1 MSKNP
6 KVIIGKGN
14 PVTLKKYIAQGGEGS
29 VFEHKGM
36 ACKIYHDK
44 NSMIPDQKILE
55 LKDITLSNVLAPKD
69 IIYDPKSKKAIG
81 FSMPF
86 IRNTEYLVRLFSRKF
101 KKDHNI
107 TPEMI
112 VELVKNMQETL
123 SGLHKEKIVVG
134 DYNEMNFLTDNKYTK
149 TYNIDVD
156 SYQTPTFPCTAIM
169 DSVRDRTLPFG
180 KFEKTSDW
188 FSWAVVTFQ
197 LYTGIH
203 PYKGRHPD
211 YNQSDLDARMTNCI
225 SVFDSK
231 VKMPKVCSDFS
242 IIPKAQL
249 NWYKEVFDKKDR
261 SVPPLPDGAVFFGSY
276 VPIIVAD
283 AGGLNIDLIHDY
295 QSHII
300 NVYHYNGD
308 RYVVT
313 RKGIYKRDKEIFKF
327 METPKNILLGN
338 LLGVEPVIAIQSGN
352 FVGFFDLNRNS
363 LGKVASDE
371 FMTCNGSIYTMRNG
385 DLIESYFERIGEH
398 CKILHLTKAVSTVV
412 DSSKMFT
419 GVVFQDIFG
428 KAKLSIPFEH
438 YKCAN
443 INVPELD
450 GYRIIDAKRIGR
462 FCIAIGEKNRKF
474 DRIILYFN
482 KDFTSYE
489 FRGDTDI
496 NYRSVN
502 LTVTQKGMAM
512 TIKDDDT
519 LEMFYDIK
527 SGSKEITD
535 CPVESGMPLYDAITN
550 VLFVNDSKL
559 QSIKTS

>member
-1 MSKNP
+1 MTKNP

-29 VFEHKGM
+29 VFEYNGL

-44 NSMIPDQKILE
+44 NSMIPEQKILE
-55 LKDITLSNVLAPKD
+55 LKDINLPNVLAPKD
-69 IIYDPKSKKAIG
+69 IIYDAKSKKAVG
-81 FSMPF
+81 FVMPF

-107 TPEMI
+107 SPEM
-112 VELVKNMQETL
+112 VVALVKDMQETL
-123 SGLHKEKIVVG
+123 EQLHKQGVVVG
-134 DYNEMNFLTDNKYTK
+134 DYNEMNFLTDAKYAR

-156 SYQTPTFPCTAIM
+156 SYQTKNFPCTAIM
-169 DSVRDRTLPFG
+169 DSVRDRTLPWGQF
-180 KFEKTSDW
+180 KESSDW

-211 YNQSDLDARMTNCI
+211 YNQSDLDGRMENCV

-231 VKMPKVCSDFS
+231 VKMPRACSDFS
-242 IIPKAQL
+242 IIPKTQL
-249 NWYKEVFDKKDR
+249 EWYKKVFDKKER
-261 SVPPLPDGAVFFGSY
+261 SIPPIDGTAFFGSY
-276 VPIIVAD
+276 APIIVANS
-283 AGGLNIDLIHDY
+283 GGLIVDLVHDY
-295 QSHII
+295 QKHII
-300 NVYHYNGD
+300 DVYHYNGD

-313 RKGIYKRDKEIFKF
+313 RKGIYKQNKEIFKF
-327 METPKNILLGN
+327 LQTPKEILLAN
-338 LLGVEPVIAIQSGN
+338 MLGEEPIVALKSKGM
-352 FVGFFDLNRNS
+352 VGFFDLNRNE

-371 FMTCNGSIYTMRNG
+371 FMTCNGSIYTMKYG
-385 DLIESYFERIGEH
+385 DLIENHFEKLG
-398 CKILHLTKAVSTVV
+398 KTLHLTKSVATVV
-412 DSSKMFT
+412 DTSKMFP

-438 YKCAN
+438 GKCAN
-443 INVPELD
+443 INISELD

-462 FCIAIGEKNRKF
+462 FCIAIGEKNGKF
-474 DRIILYFN
+474 DRMVIYFN
-482 KDFTSYE
+482 RDFTSYE
-489 FRGDTDI
+489 SREDADI
-496 NYRSVN
+496 SYRSVN

-527 SGSKEITD
+527 RGSKEITD
-535 CPVESGMPLYDAITN
+535 CPVESGMNLCDGITN
-550 VLFVNDSKL
+550 VLFINDSKL